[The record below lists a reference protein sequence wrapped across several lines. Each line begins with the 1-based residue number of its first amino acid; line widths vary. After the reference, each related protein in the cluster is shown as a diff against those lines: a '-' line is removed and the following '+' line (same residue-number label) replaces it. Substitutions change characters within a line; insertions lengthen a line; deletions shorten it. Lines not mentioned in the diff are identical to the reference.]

1 MTRRGTRRWA
11 LVLATVLAAGC
22 TWMPHPPEPKPVNFY
37 IAAARDLDNVQRVMV
52 LPFACAAGVAADT
65 MPIREAFLVELA
77 KIQRLELVPLPDGAE
92 EDRPLYESLVRGR
105 LSTEALV
112 ALSQRYQLDG
122 VLLGTVTGW
131 RPYLPMHLGLR
142 VQLLS
147 VHSATTVWA
156 AEGLYDANDAAT
168 IEDLKHYQLS
178 FAAAEASFHG
188 VEINLISPRK
198 FAAYVAHRLVA
209 TWRAP

>member
-1 MTRRGTRRWA
+1 VRA
-11 LVLATVLAAGC
+11 AAALAAVALGAC
-22 TWMPHPPEPKPVNFY
+22 TWLPKPPEPKPVNFY
-37 IAAARDLDNVQRVMV
+37 SAAPRDLDNVQRVLV
-52 LPFACAAGVAADT
+52 LPFACAAGVTADT
-65 MPIREAFLVELA
+65 MPLREAFLVELA

-105 LSTEALV
+105 ISTEALV
-112 ALSQRYQLDG
+112 ELSERYQLDG
-122 VLLGTVTGW
+122 VLLGTVTAY
-131 RPYLPMHLGLR
+131 RPYLPVHLGLR
-142 VQLLS
+142 VQLVS
-147 VHSATTVWA
+147 VHSGSTVWA

-168 IEDLKHYQLS
+168 IEDLRHYQLS

-209 TWRAP
+209 TWRER